1 MANKGV
7 AWNDWA
13 AKKVNGAVERLGGER
28 FWPSSKDFE
37 LEVAKCVRILRTF
50 TTDGIAVKEDKL
62 KKVKVLKKIPPEV
75 LRNAK
80 GICIYTCMKS
90 GIPPFGGMNGTG
102 LLLGRLPDG
111 SWSAPSAILPNYY
124 STGLMFGMD
133 VVDIIL
139 IINSEE
145 LLKSFRTHK
154 FALTAETVTSSG
166 PLGTPVS
173 GGLEF
178 NKKVAPIYSYVNSR
192 GFYAGIEVT
201 GQVFLDR
208 FDENERVY
216 YWPGIKAGDI
226 LDGKVKVPECAKP
239 LHRALY
245 EAEIGMAQAGEL
257 ERTQLLKNIPSISA
271 ENMDEVLNSLQE
283 GEHILIPPTPEQ
295 LDAMEHAGYK
305 DEYDEALE
313 EEEREEIRNLPPPP
327 SHPLARKGQRNSAEG
342 SDDISPT
349 KPPKSAARRSIQKV
363 ETVTSAPEE
372 PTESHAKAKNDP
384 VEEPAKVEPSDG
396 NNSDI
401 ENKNM

>member
-62 KKVKVLKKIPPEV
+62 AKVKVLKKIPPEV

-313 EEEREEIRNLPPPP
+313 EQERQEIRSLPPPP
-327 SHPLARKGQRNSAEG
+327 IHPSAKKGQRNISG
-342 SDDISPT
+342 STQSP
-349 KPPKSAARRSIQKV
+349 KPPVI
-363 ETVTSAPEE
+363 
-372 PTESHAKAKNDP
+372 
-384 VEEPAKVEPSDG
+384 PAKHASRPSTEIKPAQPKG
-396 NNSDI
+396 ESQINSKNLENLQPTNTEDKNQQI
-401 ENKNM
+401 ENEKS